1 MRVQSKSHH
10 DIVKLAER
18 LQSEGFP
25 VVRRWHFLLLGA
37 ADQDDANAL
46 AERIRGEVPEGS
58 VVTVEG
64 NFREVVDVQ
73 PPNPFSVP
81 RRARRIGPEYGD
93 QGATMTSAA
102 PQSPERRTPVAQ
114 DPEEAEAATSDV
126 RPVTMPMVD
135 RVASAVVTAVPPIM
149 VGIGMWLGWT
159 GNLLAWQDL
168 LILALSYMI
177 VGTGITVGFHR
188 LLTHRSFKCHR
199 VVRAGFAA
207 LGSAAAE
214 GPVIDWVATHR
225 KHHQFSDVDGDPH
238 SPHVGHGTGWRG
250 ALSGLVHAHVGWV
263 FSDMEVADERRYA
276 KDLLADPL
284 IRFVDRTF
292 VLWVV
297 LGLAAAFGL
306 GVALTGTVRGGLVA
320 LLWGGAARIFFM
332 HHATFSINS
341 LCHFFGRHDYDTGDE
356 SRNLAWLAIPT
367 WGEAWHNNHHAFPTS
382 YRHGLKRWQID
393 PSAAIIRTM
402 EMTGLAWD
410 VVRVDPDRRARKPMP
425 AAVAP

>member
-1 MRVQSKSHH
+1 MQTAASRQTPAVVESTEATRQPC
-10 DIVKLAER
+10 
-18 LQSEGFP
+18 GP
-25 VVRRWHFLLLGA
+25 VEPTKA
-37 ADQDDANAL
+37 
-46 AERIRGEVPEGS
+46 
-58 VVTVEG
+58 
-64 NFREVVDVQ
+64 
-73 PPNPFSVP
+73 
-81 RRARRIGPEYGD
+81 
-93 QGATMTSAA
+93 
-102 PQSPERRTPVAQ
+102 
-114 DPEEAEAATSDV
+114 DV
-126 RPVTMPMVD
+126 RPVTMPLVD

-149 VGIGMWLGWT
+149 VGIGMWLGWM
-159 GNLLAWQDL
+159 GNLLQWQDL
-168 LILALSYMI
+168 LILALSYMVI
-177 VGTGITVGFHR
+177 GTGITVGFHR

-199 VVRAGFAA
+199 LVRAGFAA

-250 ALSGLVHAHVGWV
+250 ALTGLVHAHVGWV
-263 FSDMEVADERRYA
+263 FRDMEVADERRYA

-297 LGLAAAFGL
+297 AGLAAAFGL
-306 GVALTGTVRGGLVA
+306 GVLLTGTVRGGLVA

-382 YRHGLKRWQID
+382 YRHGLRRWQID
-393 PSAAIIRTM
+393 PSAAIIRAM
-402 EMTGLAWD
+402 EIIGLAWD
-410 VVRVDPDRRARKPMP
+410 VVRVDPQRRERKAKP
-425 AAVAP
+425 AGATL

>member
-1 MRVQSKSHH
+1 MQ
-10 DIVKLAER
+10 
-18 LQSEGFP
+18 QP
-25 VVRRWHFLLLGA
+25 VAW
-37 ADQDDANAL
+37 
-46 AERIRGEVPEGS
+46 
-58 VVTVEG
+58 
-64 NFREVVDVQ
+64 
-73 PPNPFSVP
+73 
-81 RRARRIGPEYGD
+81 
-93 QGATMTSAA
+93 
-102 PQSPERRTPVAQ
+102 QSPEPQSAVPQPPTSSKSL
-114 DPEEAEAATSDV
+114 EAEV
-126 RPVTMPMVD
+126 RPVTMPVVD
-135 RVASAVVTAVPPIM
+135 RVASGVVTAVPPIM
-149 VGIGMWLGWT
+149 VAVAMWLGWT
-159 GNLLAWQDL
+159 GNLLQWQDL

-199 VVRAGFAA
+199 VVRAAFAA

-238 SPHVGHGTGWRG
+238 SPHVGHGSGWRG
-250 ALSGLVHAHVGWV
+250 ALSGLFHAHVGWV

-292 VLWVV
+292 VLWVA

-393 PSAAIIRTM
+393 PSAAIIRAM
-402 EMTGLAWD
+402 ERLGLAWD
-410 VVRVDPDRRARKPMP
+410 VVRVDPERRERK
-425 AAVAP
+425 AVAAATAPY

>member
-1 MRVQSKSHH
+1 MQ
-10 DIVKLAER
+10 
-18 LQSEGFP
+18 
-25 VVRRWHFLLLGA
+25 
-37 ADQDDANAL
+37 
-46 AERIRGEVPEGS
+46 
-58 VVTVEG
+58 T
-64 NFREVVDVQ
+64 
-73 PPNPFSVP
+73 
-81 RRARRIGPEYGD
+81 
-93 QGATMTSAA
+93 AA
-102 PQSPERRTPVAQ
+102 PPPPRAAPEA
-114 DPEEAEAATSDV
+114 PETSESLV
-126 RPVTMPMVD
+126 RPVTMPLVD

-149 VGIGMWLGWT
+149 VVIAMWLGWM
-159 GNLLAWQDL
+159 GNLLQWQDL
-168 LILALSYMI
+168 LILALSYMVI
-177 VGTGITVGFHR
+177 GTGITVGFHR

-225 KHHQFSDVDGDPH
+225 KHHQFSDVHGDPH
-238 SPHVGHGTGWRG
+238 SPHVGHGSGWRG
-250 ALSGLVHAHVGWV
+250 AVSGLLHAHVGWV
-263 FSDMEVADERRYA
+263 FRDMEVADEQRYA

-284 IRFVDRTF
+284 IKFVDRTF
-292 VLWVV
+292 VLWVAA
-297 LGLAAAFGL
+297 GLAAAFGL
-306 GVALTGTVRGGLVA
+306 GVLLTGTVKGGLVA

-410 VVRVDPDRRARKPMP
+410 VVRVDPTRRERKAMAGATP
-425 AAVAP
+425 